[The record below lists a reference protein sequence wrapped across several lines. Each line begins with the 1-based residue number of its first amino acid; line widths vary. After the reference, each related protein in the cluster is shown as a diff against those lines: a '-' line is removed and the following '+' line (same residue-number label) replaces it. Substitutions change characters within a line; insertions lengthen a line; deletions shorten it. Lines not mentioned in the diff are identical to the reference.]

1 MPTYKLLAVVCLS
14 LGSAAAQFL
23 TDSCVPVTSGVI
35 PPASVGHM
43 CDPKAPSLS
52 QFEREVASAEQ
63 KPVMKPRTASVSYHQ
78 LTHEV
83 PAKARKAYQ
92 TAERSKANGDLAK
105 AIIYYQKALALDPQY
120 IEAWNNLGSAQI
132 LAGDFKTA
140 EVNFEKAYALDPTA
154 HPVLTNLAFLL
165 LRRNR
170 PAEAESF
177 ARRAV
182 KANPLA
188 PRGLYVLGISLA
200 GQGKQT
206 DEAIRLLEQSR
217 GTVGR
222 AHFALAPLLAQSNRL
237 HDAADH
243 LKKYLALP
251 SAPDRDVAQDWLTQV
266 EAELRRQ

>member
-23 TDSCVPVTSGVI
+23 TDPCVSVNSGVI
-35 PPASVGHM
+35 PPASVGQM
-43 CDPKAPSLS
+43 CDPKTSSL
-52 QFEREVASAEQ
+52 QRLERELPTEPKVI
-63 KPVMKPRTASVSYHQ
+63 MKPRTASVSYHQ

-83 PAKARKAYQ
+83 SGKARKAYMA
-92 TAERSKANGDLAK
+92 AERSKATGDLAK
-105 AIIYYQKALALDPQY
+105 AVTHYQKALELDPLY
-120 IEAWNNLGSAQI
+120 LEAWNNLGSAQI
-132 LAGDFKTA
+132 LIGDFATA
-140 EVNFEKAYALDPTA
+140 EVSFEKAYALDSTA

-170 PAEAESF
+170 PAEAEAF

-182 KANPLA
+182 QADPLA

-206 DEAIRLLEQSR
+206 EEAIRLLEQSC
-217 GTVGR
+217 GAVGR

-237 HDAADH
+237 RDAASH

-251 SAPDRDVAQDWLTQV
+251 SPPDRGLAQEWLTQV
-266 EAELRRQ
+266 EAELRRR

>member
-14 LGSAAAQFL
+14 LGSASAQFL
-23 TDSCVPVTSGVI
+23 TDSCVSVTSGVI

-43 CDPKAPSLS
+43 CDPKSSTL
-52 QFEREVASAEQ
+52 QQLEREVAAAEP
-63 KPVMKPRTASVSYHQ
+63 KPVMQPRTASVSYHQ

-83 PAKARKAYQ
+83 PAKARKAYMA
-92 TAERSKANGDLAK
+92 AERSKANGDLAK
-105 AIIYYQKALALDPQY
+105 AIAFYQKALELDPQY
-120 IEAWNNLGSAQI
+120 LEAWNNLGSAQI

-140 EVNFEKAYALDPTA
+140 ELNFEKAYALDPTA

-170 PAEAESF
+170 PAEAESY

-182 KANPLA
+182 QADPLA

-206 DEAIRLLEQSR
+206 EEAIRLLEQSCVA
-217 GTVGR
+217 VGR

-237 HDAADH
+237 HDAAVH

-251 SAPDRDVAQDWLTQV
+251 SPPDRDVAQEWLTQV